1 MNKLEKLQRLL
12 DENFT
17 EVMISHTLANGE
29 ITIEVS
35 AESLVTVCQRLR
47 DHEDLRF
54 ACLMD
59 ICGVDYLTY
68 GVDDWQT
75 QTATST
81 GFDRAVISPDR
92 QAQSTWK
99 KPRFA
104 VVYHLLSIIHNWR
117 LRVRTFAVGEPLMV
131 DSVVD
136 VWQSANWF
144 EREAFDLF
152 GIYFKGHPD
161 LRRILTDYG
170 FVGHPMCKDFP
181 LVGKV
186 EVRYDHAQTRVVN
199 QPVSIEPR
207 TLVPRV
213 IRKDNRY
220 IDTTVPQQVNDA

>member
-1 MNKLEKLQRLL
+1 MNKLEKLQQVL
-12 DENFT
+12 DENFA
-17 EVMISHTLANGE
+17 EVMTSHTLVNGE
-29 ITIEVS
+29 ITVEVP
-35 AESLVTVCQRLR
+35 AATVITVCQRLR
-47 DHEDLRF
+47 DHADLQF

-59 ICGVDYLTY
+59 VCGVDYLTY
-68 GVDDWQT
+68 GVGEWQT

-81 GFDRAVISPDR
+81 GFDRAVEPLGK
-92 QAQSTWK
+92 QEQSTWK

-104 VVYHLLSIIHNWR
+104 VVYHLLSIKYNWR
-117 LRVRTFAVGEPLMV
+117 LRLRTFATGEPPVV
-131 DSVVD
+131 DSVVSI
-136 VWQSANWF
+136 WQSANWF

-186 EVRYDHAQTRVVN
+186 EVRYDHKQTRVVN
-199 QPVSIEPR
+199 QPVSIQPR

-213 IRKDNRY
+213 IRNDSRY
-220 IDTTVPQQVNDA
+220 TDTTKQNQVHDA